1 MNPMTPT
8 SQQEEKKYHK
18 KIDELIEDAE
28 IEAEIEAEKKVRSK
42 NTRLVTISVV
52 SMALLAFIYIQVK
65 MGSKTTSSVVEKP
78 VAPLVELARE
88 QLGSPAEPGAET
100 PAPDSEAASS
110 QPASEPLSPVENEAE
125 PVAEVASAIVEP
137 SADIKK
143 EAPQPA
149 SETAPPPPAIEP
161 PAKVKQTT
169 VQAPKPP
176 VVKKQTSESA
186 LSGKIYYVQTGVFSV
201 SENADSL
208 SKGLTDK
215 GFNAS
220 IQVKDIEAIRYR
232 VFVGGFAD
240 EAGGAQQ
247 IQDLKAKGFS
257 PEMEKLDDNTYT
269 IVLGKFKTSGEAEA
283 LRDKLSLN
291 GFLSSAGKI
300 ETQTKIYV
308 VQIGAFDNLP
318 QAKNELKQV
327 EKAGFP
333 NSFIRSERKSS

>member
-1 MNPMTPT
+1 MKTMTPT

-52 SMALLAFIYIQVK
+52 SMALLAFIYFQVK

-78 VAPLVELARE
+78 VAPLAELARE
-88 QLGSPAEPGAET
+88 QLGSPSEADTET

-110 QPASEPLSPVENEAE
+110 ESASEPQAPSQNE
-125 PVAEVASAIVEP
+125 AEVASAIAEP

-149 SETAPPPPAIEP
+149 HEATPPPPVIEP
-161 PAKVKQTT
+161 PPAEVKQAAA
-169 VQAPKPP
+169 QAPKPP
-176 VVKKQTSESA
+176 VVKKQTPKSA

-201 SENADSL
+201 SENAESL
-208 SKGLTDK
+208 SQGLKDK

-247 IQDLKAKGFS
+247 IQDLKVKGFE
-257 PEMEKLDDNTYT
+257 PEMEKLDDTTYT

-318 QAKNELKQV
+318 QAKDELKQV

-333 NSFIRSERKSS
+333 SSFIRSERKSS